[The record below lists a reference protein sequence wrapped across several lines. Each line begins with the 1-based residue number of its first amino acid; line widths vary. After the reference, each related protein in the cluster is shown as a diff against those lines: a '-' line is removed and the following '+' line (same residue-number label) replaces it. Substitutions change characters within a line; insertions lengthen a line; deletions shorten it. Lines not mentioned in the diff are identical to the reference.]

1 MKELNRFRQFL
12 TEGHINENLDPKT
25 TDFLNR
31 TIDGFLSGDYSDP
44 LKVGEDKTYTFNAI
58 ENEAELKV
66 GPDFAKIGDKFVT
79 FEDGE
84 FSTFSA
90 KKLDGDEYAIKVLAK
105 KELNEN
111 EDDGYDRA
119 SKELFDMTWDEV
131 RRENDPRMR
140 QAVHDEVQKDD
151 DTYIDDVQ
159 ENQSSSQ
166 EFYEVEFVEMDGN
179 EVTRD
184 FRHFTDENEAKQ
196 MFNDLKGNPEI
207 VKVTRN
213 ELFKGDGKNYLGGS
227 EERERFVNSEPEM
240 HRMFLNSRLGD
251 KRFIAEP
258 VTDYFGRRNRAR
270 KRFLQFEPVSE
281 MKPGDEQD
289 IAQKRFDRLSKDDQ
303 TKLLQIAKMV
313 FKEKANTKDIEEQN
327 LSLEEI
333 YKDIMEV
340 DEEEE
345 KIRKELDGMKRPS
358 QDEVNDA
365 FEKFEREAHYLNNK
379 PVGEWDAADMSNWK
393 SILRKGGKIMESM
406 NLESIYEDQ
415 GFLTDARYKLYYTT
429 KDGKENSIGFISG
442 LNAEDEFY
450 RLMDDKNI
458 VSAKI
463 DYVYTKS
470 GKPELSMEFTRD
482 ENGEADVKFG

>member
-1 MKELNRFRQFL
+1 MKELNTFRQF
-12 TEGHINENLDPKT
+12 
-25 TDFLNR
+25 
-31 TIDGFLSGDYSDP
+31 
-44 LKVGEDKTYTFNAI
+44 
-58 ENEAELKV
+58 
-66 GPDFAKIGDKFVT
+66 
-79 FEDGE
+79 
-84 FSTFSA
+84 
-90 KKLDGDEYAIKVLAK
+90 
-105 KELNEN
+105 LNEN

-166 EFYEVEFVEMDGN
+166 NFYEVTYTALDGN
-179 EVTRD
+179 VIGRD
-184 FRHFTDENEAKQ
+184 VKHFTDEREAIAFHNSLKD
-196 MFNDLKGNPEI
+196 NDKIASAIIDKVYYNPKSFLSGRTEQAYYSNPI
-207 VKVTRN
+207 HK
-213 ELFKGDGKNYLGGS
+213 DY
-227 EERERFVNSEPEM
+227 
-240 HRMFLNSRLGD
+240 LNSRSGD
-251 KRFIAEP
+251 KRFEDPEP
-258 VTDYFGRRNRAR
+258 IIQFLDRKLKAR
-270 KRFLQFEPVSE
+270 KEVGTSLALNEFDDKSMEDYGDA
-281 MKPGDEQD
+281 MKVALGAKKTD
-289 IAQKRFDRLSKDDQ
+289 KDDQ
-303 TKLLQIAKMV
+303 TKLMKLKAMMDRERDM
-313 FKEKANTKDIEEQN
+313 KESNLKGIREET
-327 LSLEEI
+327 SLEEI

-340 DEEEE
+340 DKEEE

-379 PVGEWDAADMSNWK
+379 PVGEWDAMDMSNWK
-393 SILRKGGKIMESM
+393 SILRKDGKMMESM

-442 LNAEDEFY
+442 LTAEDEFY
-450 RLMDDKNI
+450 ELMDDENI

-482 ENGEADVKFG
+482 ENGKADVKFG